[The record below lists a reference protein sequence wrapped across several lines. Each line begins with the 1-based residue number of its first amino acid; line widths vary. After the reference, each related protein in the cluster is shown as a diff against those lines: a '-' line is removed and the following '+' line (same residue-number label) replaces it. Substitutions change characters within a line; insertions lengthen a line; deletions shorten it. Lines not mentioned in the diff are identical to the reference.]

1 MDYTFAAIGGISC
14 KIYDDIV
21 DNNIEVADTFKEAL
35 KGIQWMILALLSIN
49 DFNFTVFFYIINFLN
64 YLNNNEAFSLPYE
77 HSLLYVYPLL
87 LFFNYNTAQ
96 VFNYIDIIPI
106 MLCFLAGAV
115 ESYIFP
121 EDLSNKK
128 IISRSVACL
137 GAFILLFVGLSKFMN
152 KIILYGLFY
161 GLTSVLFQLA
171 LINGLV
177 EGEDEM
183 DSKTSQLAA

>member
-21 DNNIEVADTFKEAL
+21 DNNIEVTDTFKEAL
-35 KGIQWMILALLSIN
+35 KGIQWMILAVLSIN

-64 YLNNNEAFSLPYE
+64 FLNNNEAFSLPYE

-137 GAFILLFVGLSKFMN
+137 GAFILLFVGLSTFMN

-177 EGEDEM
+177 KGEVNR
-183 DSKTSQLAA
+183 